1 MKARKELR
9 QLYGRAFIDGT
20 VRDDVLVA
28 MSGGFISQIVQSS
41 TPPAAAERFAGVLVP
56 GFIDVH
62 VHGGDG
68 ADFMDADRSA
78 TERILHFHAAHGT
91 TALLATT
98 LSASPSDLRSAV
110 ETVLDVRSKMPPG
123 AEIAGIHLEGP
134 FVSRDRAGAQDRSSI
149 RGADIAELHALV
161 DLAPEL
167 RWLVT
172 VAPEAEGVLA
182 LIERFREQVVFSIGH
197 TAASHAEAVAALA
210 AGASHFTHLYN
221 AMSGLHHRDPGV
233 VGAAF
238 TSLAATAE
246 LIADGIH
253 VHPIALRIAST
264 ILSGRT
270 VLVTDAMRACGMP
283 EGSYRLYDYDVT
295 VADGAAR
302 LRDGTLAGSIL
313 TMDAAV
319 RNMIEL
325 AGLPFEEVVPLATS
339 VAARVAGVEDRKGRL
354 AEGYDA
360 DLVLLDER
368 AQVERVWARGVE
380 VSGS

>member
-1 MKARKELR
+1 MNAREEPR

-20 VRDDVLVA
+20 VRDDVLIVV
-28 MSGGFISQIVQSS
+28 SGGSILQVMQS
-41 TPPAAAERFAGVLVP
+41 TLPPAAAERIEGVLVP

-78 TERILHFHAAHGT
+78 TERVLHFHARHGT

-110 ETVLDVRSKMPPG
+110 ETVIDVRSKMPPG

-149 RGADIAELHALV
+149 RAADISELHSLL

-172 VAPEAEGVLA
+172 VAPEAGGVLA
-182 LIERFREQVVFSIGH
+182 LIEHFRDQVVFSIGH
-197 TAASHAEAVAALA
+197 TAASHAETVAALA

-238 TSLAATAE
+238 TSLDTTAE

-253 VHPIALRIAST
+253 VHPVALRIAST
-264 ILSGRT
+264 MLSRRT

-302 LRDGTLAGSIL
+302 LSDGTLAGSIL

-325 AGLPFEEVVPLATS
+325 AGLPFEEVIPLATS
-339 VAARVAGVEDRKGRL
+339 VPARVAGVQRRKGTL

>member
-1 MKARKELR
+1 MTAREELR
-9 QLYGRAFIDGT
+9 QLHGRAFIDGA
-20 VRDDVLVA
+20 VRDDVLIVV
-28 MSGGFISQIVQSS
+28 SGNSISQVLQSS
-41 TPPAAAERFAGVLVP
+41 KPPAAAERVAGVLVP

-78 TERILHFHAAHGT
+78 TERVLRFHATHGT

-98 LSASPSDLRSAV
+98 LSASPGNLRSAV
-110 ETVLDVRSKMPPG
+110 QTVIDVRSKMPSG
-123 AEIAGIHLEGP
+123 AEVAGIHLEGP
-134 FVSRDRAGAQDRSSI
+134 FVNRDRAGAQDRASI
-149 RGADIAELHALV
+149 RGADITELHALV
-161 DLAPEL
+161 DQAPEL

-182 LIERFREQVVFSIGH
+182 LIEHFRDQVVFSIGH

-210 AGASHFTHLYN
+210 SGASHFTHLYN

-238 TSLAATAE
+238 TSLDATAE

-253 VHPIALRIAST
+253 VHPVALRIAAT

-283 EGSYRLYDYDVT
+283 EGNYRLYDYDVT
-295 VADGAAR
+295 MTDGAAR
-302 LRDGTLAGSIL
+302 LGDGTLAGSVL

-325 AGLPFEEVVPLATS
+325 AGLPFEAVIPMATS
-339 VAARVAGVEDRKGRL
+339 VPARLAGVAGRKGVL

-368 AQVERVWARGVE
+368 AQVQRVWARGVE
-380 VSGS
+380 VSGF